1 MEEQDLEYLSLD
13 TEEHITKPKS
23 SGSSKGN
30 WKNKQRAEKKRGK
43 AGVILMVIAGFLG
56 VCVLAL
62 MIVCANAKRRL
73 YSSVSINRPNLQ
85 MEDPSMEMNPADY
98 PVWEEGWIRYGDKIY
113 EYDDTILTF
122 LVMGVDEFGKVHE
135 STDGVSGGQTDALIL
150 VVLHTQ
156 EKEIELIAINRDT
169 MTDVLTYGYSNRYI
183 EAQIATQHGFGDGME
198 FSCELTRDT
207 VSRLFYDLPIH
218 GYISVNMGVV
228 PQLNDAIGG
237 VTVTIP
243 KDVAGDFDGWEEGS
257 EVTLYGV
264 EAFYFVQQRD
274 CETFNSNQTRL
285 SRQKQYLTA
294 FMYTA
299 IEGTKEDITLP
310 VTIYQNLKDYIVTD
324 ISADEITY
332 LASEIISYS
341 FSQNGI
347 RTLEGTTQMGEIY
360 EEFYADK
367 DALRELIIS
376 VFYRE
381 VDVSAMQ

>member
-13 TEEHITKPKS
+13 TGERIQRSKS
-23 SGSSKGN
+23 SEGFKRN
-30 WKNKQRAEKKRGK
+30 RNNKQRTARKKGK
-43 AGVILMVIAGFLG
+43 AGVILMVLAGFLG

-62 MIVCANAKRRL
+62 VIICANAKRRL
-73 YSSVSINRPNLQ
+73 YSSVSINQPNLQ
-85 MEDPSMEMNPADY
+85 MEDQTVELNTADY

-113 EYDDTILTF
+113 EYDDSILTF

-169 MTDVLTYGYSNRYI
+169 MTDVLAYGCGNQYI

-198 FSCELTRDT
+198 LSCELTRDT
-207 VSRLFYDLPIH
+207 VSKLFYDLPIH

-243 KDVAGDFDGWEEGS
+243 EDVAGDFDGWEEGT
-257 EVTLYGV
+257 EVTLYGI

-294 FMYTA
+294 FVHTA
-299 IEGTKEDITLP
+299 IEGTREDITLP

-332 LASEIISYS
+332 LAGKVISYS
-341 FSQNGI
+341 FSEDGI
-347 RTLEGTTQMGEIY
+347 RTLEGTTQMGETF
-360 EEFYADK
+360 EEFYVDK

-381 VDVSAMQ
+381 VAMEN

>member
-13 TEEHITKPKS
+13 TGERIQKPKS
-23 SGSSKGN
+23 SEGSKRN
-30 WKNKQRAEKKRGK
+30 RKNKHRKAKRRGK
-43 AGVILMVIAGFLG
+43 VGFILIAFAGFLG

-62 MIVCANAKRRL
+62 VIVCANAKRRL
-73 YSSVSINRPNLQ
+73 YSSVSISQPNLQ
-85 MEDPSMEMNPADY
+85 MADQTVELNTADY

-113 EYDDTILTF
+113 EYDDSILTF

-169 MTDVLTYGYSNRYI
+169 MTDVLTYGCGNQYI

-198 FSCELTRDT
+198 MSCELTRDT

-243 KDVAGDFDGWEEGS
+243 EDVAGDFDGWEEGN

-285 SRQKQYLTA
+285 SRQKQYLNA
-294 FMYTA
+294 FVHTA
-299 IEGTKEDITLP
+299 IEGTREDITLP

-332 LASEIISYS
+332 LASKVISYS
-341 FSQNGI
+341 FSEDGI
-347 RTLEGTTQMGEIY
+347 RTLEGTTQMGETF
-360 EEFYADK
+360 EEFYVDK
-367 DALRELIIS
+367 DALRELIIA

-381 VDVSAMQ
+381 VAMEN